1 MKNMKNVV
9 NELNDERFNVID
21 KLINEDDV
29 IDYLNSIEKIQI
41 ELLNN
46 NIDAKEIYE
55 YLLTLMIN
63 QC

>member
-1 MKNMKNVV
+1 MKNVV